1 MGEIL
6 LTNSVP
12 QEKVCLVQP
21 TYVAKNVSFVVDLTS
36 LDDHRDI
43 RADENGV
50 WLRKGAPVAFISIIS
65 SNPDE
70 KPEVFRRSKMGA
82 LTNHYKVSRTYY
94 QHSNSPDFHRIITV
108 TYGNAIS
115 ITQLCLIQ
123 WMHYL
128 ECLVGPACCTD

>member
-1 MGEIL
+1 M
-6 LTNSVP
+6 
-12 QEKVCLVQP
+12 
-21 TYVAKNVSFVVDLTS
+21 DLTS

-108 TYGNAIS
+108 TYGNEKIS
-115 ITQLCLIQ
+115 HFNCPIVSYPMDALFRMFSRPGLL
-123 WMHYL
+123 Y
-128 ECLVGPACCTD
+128 